1 MPSFS
6 VQVPADF
13 QGSLRLDKYIASLPD
28 GMNRSKLKSCAIE
41 ILVNGETR
49 KFSTAVKALDIIDV
63 QWDDNV
69 PDDIT
74 AENIALSVLYE
85 DENVAVIDKAQG
97 MVTHPAAGN
106 WTGTLVNALLY
117 RWGRASISRI
127 KDMPPSLS
135 ASSRRPGIVHRLD
148 KDTSGIIITAKN
160 RDAEE
165 WLGQQFARRF
175 VQKEYIA
182 IVKGR
187 PPALAGDIKT
197 QIIRDPKNRKRF
209 KAATQTEDGK
219 SARTIYRCI
228 ASYGNYSLMRVRLKT
243 GRTHQIRVHMKYIGC
258 PILGDALYGKKD
270 DVFPE
275 ARLMLHA
282 KKLTIRLPTAKKFST
297 FRSAVPERFRE
308 TLAALKKKY
317 PKEVPVWGKNHA
329 KKKS

>member
-1 MPSFS
+1 MPLLS

-13 QGSLRLDKYIASLPD
+13 QGNLRLDKYIASLP
-28 GMNRSKLKSCAIE
+28 GGVNRSKLKSCAIE
-41 ILVNGETR
+41 ILVNGKTQ
-49 KFSTAVKALDIIDV
+49 KFSSAVKAGDVIDV

-69 PDDIT
+69 PDDI
-74 AENIALSVLYE
+74 APENIPLTVLYE

-106 WTGTLVNALLY
+106 WTGTLVSALLY
-117 RWGRASISRI
+117 RWKRAPISCV
-127 KDMPPSLS
+127 KDTPPSL
-135 ASSRRPGIVHRLD
+135 AAFSRRPGIVHRLD

-165 WLGQQFARRF
+165 WLGAQFAGRF

-182 IVKGR
+182 IVRGR
-187 PPALAGDIKT
+187 PPAKAGDIKT

-228 ASYGNYSLMRVRLKT
+228 ASYGNYSLMRLRLKT

-258 PILGDALYGKKD
+258 PILGDAIYGKKD
-270 DVFPE
+270 DAFPD

-282 KKLTIRLPTAKKFST
+282 KKLTIRLPGEKKFST
-297 FRSAVPERFRE
+297 FCSAIPERFRE
-308 TLAALKKKY
+308 TLFSLKKNY
-317 PKEVPVWGKNHA
+317 PRDVPEWGKHHA
-329 KKKS
+329 KRKR